1 MKKLILFL
9 LFAIS
14 LSLFGG
20 ERFITIGAV
29 GDIMLGT
36 NYPDESYLPE
46 KDGSNLMRAAY
57 KYFKKVDVLFGN
69 LEGPLADNA
78 PLHKKCSNP
87 KNCYAFKT
95 PTTYIKNYIEAGFH
109 LLNLANNH
117 SGDFGEEGRV
127 ETKATLEKAG
137 IAYSGIIGDIAIIE
151 KKGKKIGMIGFAPNW
166 GTYSI
171 NNIPEASKLV
181 KELSKKVDI
190 VIVSFHGGAEGKNAS
205 NVVDG
210 MENYLGENRGDL
222 KKFTHEVID
231 AGADIVIG
239 HGPHVPRGTE
249 IYKNRLILY
258 SLGNFTTY
266 GRFSLKGKAGYA
278 PFAMIDLAEDGSFVS
293 GEIVSFKQIGR
304 GGIEFD
310 SNHSAAKEISRL
322 TKEDFP
328 NTEISISNSGKIS
341 KKTK

>member
-1 MKKLILFL
+1 MKTFLLFL
-9 LFAIS
+9 LSFNILGA
-14 LSLFGG
+14 
-20 ERFITIGAV
+20 EKFITIGAV

-36 NYPDESYLPE
+36 SYPDESYLPDKNGNE
-46 KDGSNLMRAAY
+46 LMKIAH

-69 LEGPLADNA
+69 LEGPLADEA

-95 PTTYIKNYIEAGFH
+95 PTSYIKNFTEAGFH

-117 SGDFGEEGRV
+117 SGDFGEKGRE
-127 ETKATLEKAG
+127 ETKQTLEKAE
-137 IAYSGIIGDIAIIE
+137 IAYSGIVGDIAIIE

-171 NNIPEASKLV
+171 NDLPEASRLV

-210 MENYLGENRGDL
+210 MEVYLGENRGDL
-222 KKFTHEVID
+222 KSFSHAVID
-231 AGADIVIG
+231 VGADIVIG

-249 IYKNRLILY
+249 LYKNRLILY
-258 SLGNFTTY
+258 SLGNFCTY
-266 GRFSLKGKAGYA
+266 GRFNLKGKAGYA
-278 PFAMIDLAEDGSFVS
+278 PFALIDLSDDGSFIS
-293 GEIVSFKQIGR
+293 GEIISFKQIGR
-304 GGIEFD
+304 GVVEFD
-310 SNHSAAKEISRL
+310 SNHSATKEISRL